1 MSEAPGTAGDG
12 SASGPSAQATVRDP
26 SPPPAEQGER
36 KRPLLGV
43 ALRAAATIAI
53 LAFILSR
60 LDLAEV
66 GAAMLQTGLMLWLA
80 THISHGLL
88 HVMAALKWRRLMN
101 ACGLSVEPVDAI
113 RAHFAG
119 LFANTILPSIIG
131 GDAVRMG
138 IVVRDGSRLTA
149 AATAVVADRAT
160 DVVALIALAA
170 IGGYFV
176 ALEHVAVQILF
187 YATTTLL
194 LGIGVGVVGIRV
206 VDAERLPGR
215 AAKAVVGLQ
224 QAVEDL
230 SQRKLAVAQA
240 LVVSLVMQ
248 GSFAAQNVMLG
259 NAIGIDVPAAAWFVA
274 WPLAKLV
281 ALTPV
286 SLGGLGVRE
295 GAVVALLL
303 PFGAEP
309 ALAMAEALIW
319 YSLMLVLGLD
329 GGAFS
334 LWLGRRREGGDARA

>member
-1 MSEAPGTAGDG
+1 MSSPTGMGGEGA
-12 SASGPSAQATVRDP
+12 ASGEDESK
-26 SPPPAEQGER
+26 SPW
-36 KRPLLGV
+36 LGV
-43 ALRAAATIAI
+43 ALRALATVAI
-53 LAFILSR
+53 LGWILSR
-60 LDLAEV
+60 LDLERV
-66 GAAMLQTGLMLWLA
+66 GAAMLQTGLWLWLA
-80 THISHGLL
+80 THLSHGLL
-88 HVMAALKWRRLMN
+88 HIMAALKWRGLMN
-101 ACGLSVEPVDAI
+101 ACGLSVEAVDAI

-170 IGGYFV
+170 AGGYFV
-176 ALEHVAVQILF
+176 ALENVAVQILF

-194 LGIGVGVVGIRV
+194 VGIGVGIGVVRAL
-206 VDAERLPGR
+206 DAERLPGR
-215 AAKAVVGLQ
+215 AAKAVEGLQ
-224 QAVEDL
+224 VAIEDL
-230 SQRKLAVAQA
+230 SQRKLAVARA
-240 LVVSLVMQ
+240 LVVSLFMQ
-248 GSFAAQNVMLG
+248 GSFAAQNVLLG

-303 PFGAEP
+303 PFGADP
-309 ALAMAEALIW
+309 ALVMAEALIW
-319 YSLMLVLGLD
+319 YSLMLALGLD

-334 LWLGRRREGGDARA
+334 WWLGRRRNRSLDQPPE